1 MIEEQFGIVFGATL
15 WNEPSGS
22 SLAKHMHDTR
32 IVLNQILRSRAGHAL
47 AASLRFHTSL
57 TGPLP
62 ASNNNKWILL
72 LPYEV
77 NDCNAE
83 EFSLSNSPKPV
94 VLFSPAKRGSG
105 CSNGEAATLP
115 HEVLYHELAHAL
127 REISGHLHK
136 HEVINKL
143 VPYTNTEEFL
153 AVLATNIF
161 ISDVT
166 NHWKTS
172 LRADHISNATLDPAL
187 ADSFRFFSLGI
198 RTFNVIS
205 TFCNENHGFTRML
218 ATVSA
223 PFNPIAAYYE
233 NRQKA
238 LDMAADG
245 DAGHIFDDSVPLNWV
260 KGPAGTWQR
269 TNPNAGV
276 PSSWVKGPGGKW
288 QRKYPPM

>member
-1 MIEEQFGIVFGATL
+1 MIEQQFGIVFGATL
-15 WNEPSGS
+15 WNEPAGS

-32 IVLNQILRSRAGHAL
+32 IVLNQILHTRAGHAL

-62 ASNNNKWILL
+62 ASNNDKWILL
-72 LPYEV
+72 VPYEFG
-77 NDCNAE
+77 DCNAE
-83 EFSLSNSPKPV
+83 EFSLSNSPKPI
-94 VLFSPAKRGSG
+94 VLFSPAKRGCSS
-105 CSNGEAATLP
+105 SNGDAATLP

-127 REISGHLHK
+127 RQISGHLHK
-136 HEVINKL
+136 QKVISKL

-166 NHWKTS
+166 NHWKTG
-172 LRADHISNATLDPAL
+172 LRADHISHATLDPVL

-198 RTFNVIS
+198 LSFNVIS

-218 ATVSA
+218 AAVSA

-238 LDMAADG
+238 LDIAADG
-245 DAGHIFDDSVPLNWV
+245 DAGYIFDDSVPLTWM

-276 PSSWVKGPGGKW
+276 PSSWGKGPGGKW
-288 QRKYPPM
+288 QRK